1 MANNDFE
8 RGYANALM
16 QLQNSLRQ
24 DKTIPDSALQ
34 KVLKHIQD
42 LLARCGGCGGWLFSD
57 GSCLTC
63 ETKKQ
68 EIPVKKAV
76 KKK

>member
-1 MANNDFE
+1 MANEFDS
-8 RGYANALM
+8 GYTSALT
-16 QLQNSLRQ
+16 QLQNNLRQ
-24 DKTIPDSALQ
+24 DKTITASNLD

-42 LLARCGGCGGWLFSD
+42 LIQRCQGCGGWLFSD

-63 ETKKQ
+63 EQLKAQKT
-68 EIPVKKAV
+68 PVKKAA